1 MSENGW
7 LLGMSSRPRVE
18 PKTADPEHA
27 AGAVAQRS
35 MLFARRKLT
44 ARAAREFVAETLTQW
59 DCSEC
64 LDDVRLCASEL
75 VTNALLHGTST
86 DDVILVRVE
95 FQDTQLVVEVHDGG
109 NGTPRQRQVQD
120 TSDNGRGLFLV
131 SAIADDWGVAGRE
144 GPGKRVWASFK
155 VPVVT
160 TC

>member
-1 MSENGW
+1 MSDGGL
-7 LLGMSSRPRVE
+7 LLGMPSRPRDE
-18 PKTADPEHA
+18 PKTAEPDHA
-27 AGAVAQRS
+27 AGPATQRA

-44 ARAAREFVAETLTQW
+44 ARAAREFVAESLAQW
-59 DCSEC
+59 GCSER
-64 LDDVRLCASEL
+64 LDDVRLCTSEL

-95 FQDTQLVVEVHDGG
+95 FHDAQLLVEVHDGG

-120 TSDNGRGLFLV
+120 TRDNGRGLFLV
-131 SAIADDWGVAGRE
+131 SAIADDWGVAARE

-155 VPVVT
+155 VPAVT